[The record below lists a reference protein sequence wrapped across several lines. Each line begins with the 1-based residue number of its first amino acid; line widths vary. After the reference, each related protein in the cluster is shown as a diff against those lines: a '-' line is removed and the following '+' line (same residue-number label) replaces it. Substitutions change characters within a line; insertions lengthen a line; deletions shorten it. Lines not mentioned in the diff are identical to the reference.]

1 MVEQQF
7 KIGYIARE
15 QVAASKWWY
24 SVQSTYNQEQDVND
38 LYTRVMIKGAFD
50 DKKKLRKCHTNIC
63 RGQITSR
70 EFNSTISSNTRFI
83 CFLGVHVATIFGYYL
98 GK

>member
-24 SVQSTYNQEQDVND
+24 SVQSTYNQEKEVND

-50 DKKKLRKCHTNIC
+50 DKKNFKNVTHPVDRLLL
-63 RGQITSR
+63 
-70 EFNSTISSNTRFI
+70 ENSIAQSILTQDSFV
-83 CFLGVHVATIFGYYL
+83 F
-98 GK
+98 